1 VFSAA
6 NITVSIEEFQQFV
19 LPGSVYSGL
28 LAPFGQGTYVW
39 GYRVGDMA
47 PHYPGF
53 TIEARRGTATTV
65 SYLNNLLLQPRLQQY
80 LTIDQ
85 TLHWADPLK
94 EMSSFSPYGGP
105 PPIVTHL
112 HGGEVPSAFDGNP
125 ESWFTPGQAKTGPGF
140 TTSVYTYPNAQEA
153 TTLWFHDHA
162 LGITRINVY
171 AGLAAFYLIRD
182 AFDTGIAATGLDL
195 PSGKYE
201 IELAIQDHQF
211 DTKGQLFFP
220 AVARRGRI

>member
-1 VFSAA
+1 MGLPSGRLAA
-6 NITVSIEEFQQFV
+6 T
-19 LPGSVYSGL
+19 L
-28 LAPFGQGTYVW
+28 
-39 GYRVGDMA
+39 
-47 PHYPGF
+47 PGF
-53 TIEARRGTATTV
+53 TIEAQQGTPTTV
-65 SYLNNLLLQPRLQQY
+65 SYLNNLPLQPQLQQY

-85 TLHWADPLK
+85 TLHWADPLN
-94 EMSSFSPYGGP
+94 EMGSFSPYAGP

-125 ESWFTPGQAKTGPGF
+125 ESWFTPGQTKTGPGF
-140 TTSVYTYPNAQEA
+140 TTSVYDYPNGQEA

-182 AFDTGIAATGLDL
+182 AYDTGIPGTGLDL

-201 IELAIQDHQF
+201 AN
-211 DTKGQLFFP
+211 
-220 AVARRGRI
+220 